1 MCTKYVC
8 MYIFKAGTY
17 INARVHVCLCESL
30 NARTHAYTHL
40 CLHSLMYILP
50 YVFMYVCM
58 NVGRYLFILHSFI
71 YLWMHVSVH
80 IGMNVRI
87 HICTYV
93 LVNACMLHSSMY
105 AVVLS
110 DFLLT
115 KILFWQHYAGVRM
128 CFSKFLGSLTCTSVK
143 KGAWCLCANTIFTLY
158 YVRTVKFVG
167 FSLWTLGIFI
177 ALIIPATLDRASN
190 RKEYQGYLLKGKCGR
205 CIRLSTLLPSC
216 TDLLESLDVSVSW
229 NPNSLSRQY
238 MYQFFSV
245 EATRTHS
252 DTHSR

>member
-1 MCTKYVC
+1 MYVC
-8 MYIFKAGTY
+8 MYVCVCRYGCMYVYMYVFVYNWICVLSMCVCIY
-17 INARVHVCLCESL
+17 SRLARTLMHVCTYACVKVWTH
-30 NARTHAYTHL
+30 ARTHAYTHL

-177 ALIIPATLDRASN
+177 ALIYRPHSTQHLTERS
-190 RKEYQGYLLKGKCGR
+190 
-205 CIRLSTLLPSC
+205 IR
-216 TDLLESLDVSVSW
+216 DISW
-229 NPNSLSRQY
+229 K
-238 MYQFFSV
+238 V
-245 EATRTHS
+245 KAAGA
-252 DTHSR
+252 